1 MIHKSRQHPSEVLG
15 RRKRNHALTQTAL
28 DRQKIA
34 VIGPFPPIRSG
45 IAKHT
50 EAVAR
55 ALEAREDIEVRR
67 WGFSKQYPAFLYPG
81 GSERD
86 LGRGAQTSGVA
97 ESLSGPNP
105 LTWRRTA
112 HEIQLW
118 GPSTLIIPAW
128 TFAVAPALGWISR
141 QVSASSTKVCMIVHN
156 AYDHEAQRLKDRLT
170 SWQLS
175 AADRFVTHNVAL
187 AKELETRFPKKPAEV
202 FPHPTFDD
210 VPVARGRLAR
220 RSKLELLFFGLVRP
234 YKGLDILLDAMSL
247 VTRDDV
253 SLTIA
258 GEFWKHQEETQAR
271 IDRLGP
277 DHSVELLARF
287 ASDDEMAELF
297 DRADAVVLPYRS
309 VSGSGVVSLAFHY
322 QKPIIASDLPGFA
335 ELLCASGA
343 GWLFKTGNAA
353 DLAATVDRLAR
364 DDLARASEAAG
375 RSAKELTWSKFA
387 SIILCDDEKTEA
399 KI

>member
-1 MIHKSRQHPSEVLG
+1 M
-15 RRKRNHALTQTAL
+15 
-28 DRQKIA
+28 
-34 VIGPFPPIRSG
+34 IGPYPPIRSG

-50 EAVAR
+50 DAVAR
-55 ALEAREDIEVRR
+55 AFEARDDVEVRR

-86 LGRGAQTSGVA
+86 ISKADQASGVA

-112 HEIQLW
+112 REIQLW
-118 GPSTLIIPAW
+118 GPSTLVMPAW
-128 TFAVAPALGWISR
+128 TFPVAPALGWIAR
-141 QVSASSTKVCMIVHN
+141 QVSVARCKVCMIVHN
-156 AYDHEAQRLKDRLT
+156 AYDHEANALKDRLT
-170 SWQLS
+170 SWQLG

-187 AKELETRFPKKPAEV
+187 AQELETRFPKTPADI

-210 VPVARGRLAR
+210 VPVATGRLTR

-258 GEFWKHQEETQAR
+258 GEFWQNEEETQAK

-277 DHSVELLARF
+277 EHAVELLARYV
-287 ASDDEMAELF
+287 SDDEMAELF
-297 DRADAVVLPYRS
+297 ARADAVVFPYRA

-322 QKPIIASDLPGFA
+322 QKPIIASDLPGFS
-335 ELLCASGA
+335 EILSKSGA
-343 GWLFKTGNAA
+343 GWLFKTEDAA
-353 DLAATVDRLAR
+353 DLAATIDQL
-364 DDLARASEAAG
+364 DQETLTDASEAAG
-375 RSAKELTWSKFA
+375 RTAKDLTWSKFA
-387 SIILCDDEKTEA
+387 SIILRDDQCAGEK
-399 KI
+399 I

>member
-1 MIHKSRQHPSEVLG
+1 M
-15 RRKRNHALTQTAL
+15 
-28 DRQKIA
+28 
-34 VIGPFPPIRSG
+34 IGPFPPIRSG

-67 WGFSKQYPAFLYPG
+67 WSFSKQYPAFLYPG

-86 LGRGAQTSGVA
+86 LGEGAQTSGVA
-97 ESLSGPNP
+97 ETLSGPNP

-112 HEIQLW
+112 REIQLW
-118 GPSTLIIPAW
+118 GPSTLVIPAW
-128 TFAVAPALGWISR
+128 TFAVAPALGWIAR
-141 QVSASSTKVCMIVHN
+141 KVSASSSKVCMIVHN

-210 VPVARGRLAR
+210 VPVATGRLTR

-234 YKGLDILLDAMSL
+234 YKGLDVLLDAMPML
-247 VTRDDV
+247 TRDDV

-258 GEFWKHQEETQAR
+258 GEFWQHQEETQAR

-277 DHSVELLARF
+277 GHSVELLAQYVG
-287 ASDDEMAELF
+287 DDEMAELF

-322 QKPIIASDLPGFA
+322 QKPVIASDLPGFA
-335 ELLCASGA
+335 EILRASGA
-343 GWLFKTGNAA
+343 GWLFKTGDAA
-353 DLAATVDRLAR
+353 HLAATIDQLGR
-364 DDLARASEAAG
+364 DDLVRAGEAAG
-375 RSAKELTWSKFA
+375 RSARELTWSKFA
-387 SIILCDDEKTEA
+387 SIILCEDENAEA

>member
-1 MIHKSRQHPSEVLG
+1 MLRE
-15 RRKRNHALTQTAL
+15 RERNRALTQSVL

-34 VIGPFPPIRSG
+34 VVGPFPPIRSG

-55 ALEAREDIEVRR
+55 AFEAREDIEVRR
-67 WGFSKQYPAFLYPG
+67 WGFSKQYPAVLYPG

-86 LGRGAQTSGVA
+86 IVKGAQTSGVA

-112 HEIQLW
+112 REIQLW
-118 GPSTLIIPAW
+118 NPSTLIMPAW
-128 TFAVAPALGWISR
+128 TFAVAPALGWIAR
-141 QVSASSTKVCMIVHN
+141 QVSASSSKVCMIVHN
-156 AYDHEAQRLKDRLT
+156 AYDHESHRLKDRLT

-175 AADRFVTHNVAL
+175 AADRFVTHNIAL
-187 AKELETRFPKKPAEV
+187 AKELETRFPEKPAKV

-210 VPVARGRLAR
+210 VPVATGQLAR

-258 GEFWKHQEETQAR
+258 GEFWQHQEETQAR

-277 DHSVELLARF
+277 DHSVELLARYVG
-287 ASDDEMAELF
+287 DDEMAELF

-335 ELLCASGA
+335 EILRASGA
-343 GWLFKTGNAA
+343 GWLFKTGDAA
-353 DLAATVDRLAR
+353 DLAATIDRLGR
-364 DDLARASEAAG
+364 DDLAGASEAAG
-375 RSAKELTWSKFA
+375 RSARELTWSKFV
-387 SIILCDDEKTEA
+387 SMILCDDENAGA